1 MADAARYTCPWCR
14 HVCDASG
21 SSCPA
26 CGAPVD
32 VRKTVT
38 RSGWSQL
45 PGIRDMAKIQ
55 FGQSFCQVEGALVP
69 VADFKLAAGD
79 GVYFAHHLMLWK
91 DDHAQV
97 SAMSLRRGW
106 NRLFAGLPLV
116 MTQATGPGRI
126 AFSKDQPGELIAIPL
141 DRGRSMD
148 VREHVFML
156 ATQSVAYDWFD
167 PGIWFRTQN
176 GNDIDTHYPLGRFMD
191 RFTAGATEGLLLL
204 HGAGNV
210 YVRDLAPGQPVL
222 IKPTALLFK
231 DPTVRMNLH
240 FEYPYGTWTSW
251 RAWGNRY
258 AWLRVTGPG
267 RIGVQSH
274 FEPMEDRGTV
284 LRGMEPNATQVQ
296 W

>member
-1 MADAARYTCPWCR
+1 
-14 HVCDASG
+14 
-21 SSCPA
+21 
-26 CGAPVD
+26 
-32 VRKTVT
+32 
-38 RSGWSQL
+38 
-45 PGIRDMAKIQ
+45 
-55 FGQSFCQVEGALVP
+55 
-69 VADFKLAAGD
+69 
-79 GVYFAHHLMLWK
+79 
-91 DDHAQV
+91 
-97 SAMSLRRGW
+97 
-106 NRLFAGLPLV
+106 
-116 MTQATGPGRI
+116 
-126 AFSKDQPGELIAIPL
+126 
-141 DRGRSMD
+141 
-148 VREHVFML
+148 
-156 ATQSVAYDWFD
+156 
-167 PGIWFRTQN
+167 
-176 GNDIDTHYPLGRFMD
+176 MD